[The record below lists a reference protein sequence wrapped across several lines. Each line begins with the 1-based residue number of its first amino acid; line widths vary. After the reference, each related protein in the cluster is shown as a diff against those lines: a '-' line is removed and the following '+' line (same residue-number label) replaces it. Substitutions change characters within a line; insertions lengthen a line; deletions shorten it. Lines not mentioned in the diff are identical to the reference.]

1 MPESAQSDADIILT
15 AYADRVVDAFKVLA
29 ENLNTGQSEQ
39 ACVMRFRRALEM
51 VRKARDLALHAASQT
66 MAEADPG
73 EQRRAVSAE
82 PGEGLSAEDQALI
95 DQALSGTTGHMPA
108 PAQPQRYRR

>member
-1 MPESAQSDADIILT
+1 MPESAHTDADIILT
-15 AYADRVVDAFKVLA
+15 AYADRVTDAFKVFA

-39 ACVMRFRRALEM
+39 ECVMRFRRALEM
-51 VRKARDLALHAASQT
+51 VRKARDLALRAASQT

-73 EQRRAVSAE
+73 ELRRTASEE

-95 DQALSGTTGHMPA
+95 DQA